1 MKPSFKPIVAA
12 TVAMTFFAGI
22 ALPAAAETNV
32 LFIVDASGSM
42 KKKLETGESRME
54 VAKKAMAE
62 ALTAMPPDARLGL
75 LLYGHRKAK
84 DCTDIELVSP
94 IGADNAAAISKR
106 ISGLKAKG
114 ETPIAESLRQAQRS
128 FAALKGQDNR
138 IVLVTDGI
146 EECKGDPCAAAQELR
161 DAGFDVKVDIV
172 GFTLTEKQRAL
183 VQCVPD
189 ITGGQYYDA
198 QGMTGLTTALAQVA
212 QKAAEPDNN
221 ILAQRNGGMLLAAP
235 NDEWLKLND
244 SAEDRATTYGGAGV
258 WAFRDG
264 KPATFDTFEVLI
276 PGKDQYNLKDFELFV
291 GDEGPLGSFRSIGKF
306 STQNMKMMQAPY
318 QKFTFAP
325 VTARYMKVVLATDH
339 GGGYIA
345 SHEFRVQGTV
355 DETAAAGAAAQA
367 PTGIDLL
374 AQANGGQL
382 LAAPNDEWK
391 KLNDGAADR
400 ATTYSGAGV
409 WGFKDGKPA
418 TFDSFE
424 VLIPGSD
431 QYNLK
436 DFELLVGDE
445 GPTGAFRS
453 IGKFATQ
460 NVKMMQAPYQRFV
473 FAPVTAKYLKVVFE
487 TDQGGGYVAAYDLR
501 LFGQIDEAAI
511 GATTAQ
517 APAGIDLLAQ
527 SNGGMLLAAP
537 NDEWMKL
544 NDGAAD
550 RATTYAGEGIWA
562 FSGEKPATFDSFEVL
577 IPGQDQYNLKD
588 FELLVSVEGPTG
600 AFRSIGQFTTQN
612 MKMMQSPYQRFTFA
626 PVTARYLKVVF
637 KTDHGGGYV
646 AAYDLRLFG
655 QIDESAAATAP
666 ATPAAAAAG
675 VDLLAQANGGM
686 LLGAPNDEWMKLN
699 DGAEDRATTYDG
711 EGIWAFKDEKP
722 VTFDSFEVLIP
733 GTDQYNL
740 KDFELFVADDS
751 PTGPFRSIGQFTT
764 QNQKMMQSPYQR
776 FTFPPVTARY
786 LKVVLRTHHGGGYI
800 AAYEFRVMGQPAP

>member
-1 MKPSFKPIVAA
+1 MISRSLTVISAFAA
-12 TVAMTFFAGI
+12 VLMLSGG
-22 ALPAAAETNV
+22 LVQPVMAETNI

-42 KKKLETGESRME
+42 KKKLETGESRMDA
-54 VAKKAMAE
+54 AKKAMAE
-62 ALTAMPPDARLGL
+62 ALTAMPPEARLGL

-84 DCTDIELVSP
+84 DCTDIELASP
-94 IGADNAAAISKR
+94 IGADDAAAISKR
-106 ISGLKAKG
+106 ISGLRAKG

-146 EECKGDPCAAAQELR
+146 EECKGDPCAAAEELR
-161 DAGFDVKVDIV
+161 AAGFDLKVDIV
-172 GFTLTEKQRAL
+172 GFTLSEKQRAL
-183 VQCVPD
+183 IQCVPD

-198 QGMTGLTTALAQVA
+198 QGMTGLTTALTQVA
-212 QKAAEPDNN
+212 QKAAEPDTN
-221 ILAQRNGGMLLAAP
+221 ILAQRNGGVLLAAP
-235 NDEWLKLND
+235 NDEWIKLND
-244 SAEDRATTYGGAGV
+244 SAEERATTYSGGGV

-276 PGKDQYNLKDFELFV
+276 PAADGYNLREFELLV
-291 GDEGPLGSFRSIGKF
+291 GDEGPLGTFRSIGKF
-306 STQNMKMMQAPY
+306 STQNMKMMQSPY

-325 VTARYMKVVLATDH
+325 VTARYLKVVLLSDH

-355 DETAAAGAAAQA
+355 DESAAAGAAAQEPA
-367 PTGIDLL
+367 GIDLL
-374 AQANGGQL
+374 SPANGGQL
-382 LAAPNDEWK
+382 LAAPNDEWM

-400 ATTYSGAGV
+400 ATTYAGAGV

-418 TFDSFE
+418 TFDMFE

-445 GPTGAFRS
+445 GPTGTFRS
-453 IGKFATQ
+453 IGKFSTQ
-460 NVKMMQAPYQRFV
+460 NLKMMQSPYQRFT
-473 FAPVTAKYLKVVFE
+473 FAPVTAKFLKVVFM
-487 TDQGGGYVAAYDLR
+487 TDHGGGYVAAYDLR
-501 LFGQIDEAAI
+501 LFGQIDAAAA
-511 GATTAQ
+511 GAAAAA

-527 SNGGMLLAAP
+527 ANGGMLLAAP
-537 NDEWMKL
+537 NDEWTKL

-550 RATTYAGEGIWA
+550 RATTYAGEGVWA
-562 FSGEKPATFDSFEVL
+562 FSGEKPATFDAFEVL

-588 FELLVSVEGPTG
+588 FELLVGDEGPTG
-600 AFRSIGQFTTQN
+600 AFRSIGQFATQN

-626 PVTARYLKVVF
+626 PVTAKYLKVIF

-655 QIDESAAATAP
+655 QIDET
-666 ATPAAAAAG
+666 AAAAAPAAASAG
-675 VDLLAQANGGM
+675 IDILAQANGGM
-686 LLGAPNDEWMKLN
+686 LLGAPNDEWLKLN
-699 DGAEDRATTYDG
+699 DGGEGRATTYDG
-711 EGIWAFKDEKP
+711 EGIWAFRDEQP
-722 VTFDSFEVLIP
+722 ATLEAFEVLIP

-740 KDFELFVADDS
+740 KEFELLVADDS

-776 FTFPPVTARY
+776 FAFAPVTARY
-786 LKVVLRTHHGGGYI
+786 LKVVLKTDHGGGYI
-800 AAYEFRVMGQPAP
+800 AAYEFRAIGQPAP